1 MGDVNAQEVLPLLE
15 SVPLFSGCSKR
26 DLQAVAQALKE
37 VRHREGHVIAKEG
50 DTGIGFFLIAD
61 GTANV
66 TIGGKTRAKLGP
78 GDFFG
83 EISLLDH
90 GPRTATV
97 TSTSEIRLL
106 GLTAWA
112 FKGLVDQHPRIALN
126 MLKVVAARVRNASK
140 AALVT
145 S

>member
-1 MGDVNAQEVLPLLE
+1 VAASTRETVALLE
-15 SVPLFSGCSKR
+15 RVPLFAGCSR
-26 DLQAVAQALKE
+26 RELEAVAGALKE

-50 DTGIGFFLIAD
+50 DTGIGFFVIAE
-61 GTANV
+61 GTAAV
-66 TIGGKTRAKLGP
+66 SIGGRPRTKLGP

-97 TSTSEIRLL
+97 TASSPIRLL

-112 FKGLVDQHPRIALN
+112 FRGLVQQHPKIALN
-126 MLKVVAARVRNASK
+126 MLKVVAARVRNAAK
-140 AALVT
+140 PVT

>member
-1 MGDVNAQEVLPLLE
+1 MAASTRETVELLMG
-15 SVPLFSGCSKR
+15 VPLFSGCSKR
-26 DLQAVAQALKE
+26 ELETVAEALKE

-50 DTGIGFFLIAD
+50 EMGLGFFVIAE
-61 GTANV
+61 GAASV
-66 TIGGKTRAKLGP
+66 TVGGRPRAKLGP
-78 GDFFG
+78 RDFFG

-97 TSTSEIRLL
+97 TATSPIRLL

-112 FKGLVDQHPRIALN
+112 FRGLVHQRPRIALN
-126 MLKVVAARVRNASK
+126 MLKVVAGRVRNASK
-140 AALVT
+140 AVT